1 MNSDLAITMAAMNT
15 AKTQGGMQI
24 AMIKQQVQQ
33 DASIVNMLD
42 QAVRQA
48 PPPPGQGTQ
57 VDKTA

>member
-1 MNSDLAITMAAMNT
+1 MDSDLAVTMAAMNT

-33 DASIVNMLD
+33 DASVVNMIE
-42 QAVRQA
+42 QALRMA

-57 VDKTA
+57 VDKIA